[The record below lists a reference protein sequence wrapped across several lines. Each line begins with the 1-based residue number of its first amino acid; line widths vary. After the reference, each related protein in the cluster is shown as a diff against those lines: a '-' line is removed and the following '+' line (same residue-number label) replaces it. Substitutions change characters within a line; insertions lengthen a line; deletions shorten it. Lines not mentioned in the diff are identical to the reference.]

1 MRAVDP
7 LLAELEQESASTR
20 RLLEAIPEEQYGFK
34 PHEKAMTM
42 GELAG
47 HIAGVPPQISE
58 ILSRES
64 FDISEMTGPP
74 TAPEKK
80 AQMLELFEQG
90 VAAARGFLNDLD
102 DQRATANW
110 SLTKGDT
117 KLMTIPRLVA
127 IRSFL
132 FNHIYHHRGQLTTYL
147 RIIGAKVPSI
157 YGPSADE
164 NPFE

>member
-7 LLAELEQESASTR
+7 FLAELEQESAATR
-20 RLLEAIPEEQYGFK
+20 RLLEAIPEEQFGFK
-34 PHEKAMTM
+34 PHEKAMSL

-47 HIAGVPPQISE
+47 HIAGVPAQISE

-74 TAPEKK
+74 AAPEKK
-80 AQMLELFEQG
+80 APLLEQFEQG
-90 VAAARGFLNDLD
+90 LTTARGFLNDLD
-102 DQRATANW
+102 DQRAMADW
-110 SLTKGDT
+110 SLTKGDA

-127 IRSFL
+127 IRSLL
-132 FNHIYHHRGQLTTYL
+132 FNHIYHHRGQATTYL